1 MPLKFNAIMDVVGF
15 GSTIFFIIRFHFLSS
30 VFFVLMLLI
39 SGLLQYFGLLLD
51 YYNIFKNFILIGLL
65 DFSNA
70 SLNISGIYSRD

>member
-1 MPLKFNAIMDVVGF
+1 
-15 GSTIFFIIRFHFLSS
+15 
-30 VFFVLMLLI
+30 MLLI

>member
-1 MPLKFNAIMDVVGF
+1 MQLWMWLDLDLLYFLLFVFTFFPL
-15 GSTIFFIIRFHFLSS
+15 
-30 VFFVLMLLI
+30 FFVLMLLI